1 MYKWIQTSLNQH
13 VKFKK
18 YDRKEFQGNE
28 CIWYQTQLL
37 CPRVIIFNNHTPTIF
52 RQGEL
57 NFKDQDY
64 QHSSPSE
71 NVFFLP
77 SPPPSNLHR
86 TFFFPHIS
94 HKYHN
99 NRSSCGSDHSTPPPP
114 PTPLLKEQTTIGTL
128 HYLPSVVLKSLGSWI
143 FTLNFLLFRKSSHLG
158 DKIHTGFKK
167 LIIWGAKSTGP
178 PHSVCV

>member
-71 NVFFLP
+71 KVFFLP
-77 SPPPSNLHR
+77 SPPPPSNLHR

-94 HKYHN
+94 QKYHN
-99 NRSSCGSDHSTPPPP
+99 NRSSCDSDHSIPPPP
-114 PTPLLKEQTTIGTL
+114 PSFKRANYNWNTSLLTFGRFEITRKLDL
-128 HYLPSVVLKSLGSWI
+128 HIKLSAFQKKFP
-143 FTLNFLLFRKSSHLG
+143 FRRQN
-158 DKIHTGFKK
+158 
-167 LIIWGAKSTGP
+167 
-178 PHSVCV
+178 PHWF